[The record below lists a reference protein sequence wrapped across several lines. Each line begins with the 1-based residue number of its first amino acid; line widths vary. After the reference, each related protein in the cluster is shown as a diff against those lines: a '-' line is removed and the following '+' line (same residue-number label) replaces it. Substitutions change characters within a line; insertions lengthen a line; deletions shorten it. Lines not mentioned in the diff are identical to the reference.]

1 MSSNESVLRCKGI
14 CKTFGVTHAL
24 VNVDFEVRRGEIRG
38 LIGENGSGKSTL
50 TSIVAG
56 VQPYDEGKGEMTL
69 MGEPYKPKSMVDAQR
84 RGVSMVVQ
92 EMATIPGISVA
103 ANIFVGKEKLFMKGP
118 FLNVRKMNVEAK
130 KVLEEIGAGHIRPDA
145 MIDSLDFED
154 RKIVEIARAMYDKPE
169 IFIVD
174 EATTALSQRGRDI
187 IYTISKKLAAENRSV
202 VMISHDLDELMTI
215 CNAITVLRDGVL
227 IDTMTEDEMDIHRM
241 RLCMVGREIA
251 DNYYRS
257 DYDGSYDAEVVLK
270 ATNVTLGAL
279 ENFSFELH
287 KGEIL
292 GIGGL
297 SESGIHEV
305 GRAAFGC
312 EPLITGTVVTNDGVR
327 ITNPRN
333 AIANGIAYV
342 SKNRDVEAIILNE
355 SIKNNIVLPSIPQ
368 LEKGVFITP
377 ASERA
382 LAEKEIERMSVK
394 CENEDQ
400 QVNQL
405 SGGNKQKVVFAK
417 WLGNN
422 SEVLVLDCPTRG
434 IDIGVK
440 ASMYQLMYQLKKQG
454 KSMIMISE
462 ELPEVIGMSDRILII
477 KDGQLVKEFTRSES
491 LSEADII
498 QYMI

>member
-1 MSSNESVLRCKGI
+1 MSTTRELILRCEGI
-14 CKTFGVTHAL
+14 YKSFGATKAL
-24 VNVDFEVRRGEIRG
+24 VNVDFEVHRGEIRG

-56 VQPYDEGKGEMTL
+56 VQPYDEGKMYLKGEA
-69 MGEPYKPKSMVDAQR
+69 YKPESMIDAQAH
-84 RGVSMVVQ
+84 GVSMVVQ
-92 EMATIPGISVA
+92 EMGTISGITVA
-103 ANIFVGKEKLFMKGP
+103 ANIFIGKEKLFCKGP
-118 FLNVRKMNVEAK
+118 FLNVGKMNAAAK
-130 KVLEEIGAGHIRPDA
+130 KILDDIGADHIKPNA
-145 MIDSLDFED
+145 PIDQLNFED

-174 EATTALSQRGRDI
+174 EATTALSQKGRNI
-187 IYTISKKLAAENRSV
+187 IYNIAHKLAEEDRAV

-227 IDTMTEDEMDIHRM
+227 IDTMEKEEMNINRM
-241 RLCMVGREIA
+241 RLCMVGREIS

-257 DYDGSYDAEVVLK
+257 DYDGSYSDEVVLK

-305 GRAAFGC
+305 GRAAFGAD
-312 EPLITGTVVTNDGVR
+312 PLITGTVEMKDGTR
-327 ITNPRN
+327 ITSPRQ
-333 AIANGIAYV
+333 AISKGIAYV
-342 SKNRDVEAIILNE
+342 SKNRDIEAIILND
-355 SIKNNIVLPSIPQ
+355 SIENNIVLPSIPQ
-368 LEKGVFITP
+368 LEKGIFISK
-377 ASERA
+377 A
-382 LAEKEIERMSVK
+382 AEKKLADEEIERMSIK
-394 CENEDQ
+394 CQSGKQ

-417 WLGNN
+417 WLGNK
-422 SEVLVLDCPTRG
+422 SDILILDCPTRG

-440 ASMYQLMYQLKKQG
+440 ASMYQLMYQLKKAG

-462 ELPEVIGMSDRILII
+462 ELPEVIGMSDRILVI
-477 KDGQLVKEFTRSES
+477 KDGQLSMEFTRSES

-498 QYMI
+498 HFMI